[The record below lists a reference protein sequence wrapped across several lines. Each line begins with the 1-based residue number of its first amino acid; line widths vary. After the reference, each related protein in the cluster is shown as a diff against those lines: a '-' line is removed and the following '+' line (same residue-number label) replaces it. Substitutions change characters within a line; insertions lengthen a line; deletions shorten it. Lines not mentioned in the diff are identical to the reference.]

1 MSVPVL
7 EINDKF
13 RGEQPV
19 DGVDHD
25 DRFLAIKGAGG
36 DQQEHQVD
44 TGGGRA
50 RAIQREI
57 QRQSL
62 LHK

>member
-1 MSVPVL
+1 MSVLML
-7 EINDKF
+7 EINDKSL
-13 RGEQPV
+13 GEQPV
-19 DGVDHD
+19 DGVNHEDG
-25 DRFLAIKGAGG
+25 FLAIKGAGG